1 MANEIDE
8 AAIDEFLRRQGA
20 GVATPSVTAPAPLT
34 AEAQRQAPSTFVPEE
49 QELLAPGIGGRPA
62 PAVQAAGVEA
72 AGLPP
77 LQPERTA
84 AGGVVPAGAEEAI
97 RQALQVRKRSLIE
110 AKQDPT
116 DRPLTEE
123 AQRAA
128 ANLAVTG
135 VVGVAT
141 GGAGLIPR
149 ALAQGG
155 SALLTEFAVR
165 RAQGDKFKEAATNAL
180 EVGALDLA
188 LEVAS
193 PLPGKVTGLAVQ
205 GARLGFDKANRA
217 VRRLADLPLPPERSR
232 IESLRAPFKDRL
244 EPGAADIIAETDRL
258 AAKEGISAPFSPG
271 QLSEVG
277 IVDQIENIIS
287 QSASASAS
295 LRRKRK
301 IPLRL
306 NRQSLEEIVDSFPAV
321 NSEELQVI
329 LRDIGEDRLK
339 ELTGLARGMYQT
351 LDDRMGNIFFVDI
364 APFKKA
370 LRKKIEGHS
379 GGILP
384 EQFDKV
390 KRILD
395 KGDTIRFEDA
405 QEIRANLH
413 VLSKQFSGEAV
424 LTAERGLAKWA
435 SGQFKNVLTKAVSDL
450 APDLAPIA
458 KEADRLWG
466 QEIRGEL
473 TTKYIK
479 AMVDK
484 SPEAVVDALV
494 KGQQPGFTR
503 MVRNIVMEQDP
514 SGTAW
519 KKIQGSWFNDLM
531 WDATDAAASGNL
543 ARRGE
548 RVVRGSRI
556 LELAKRRASADDPN
570 MRAFF
575 PGKEGQAKI
584 KRFLLNARGMAAAER
599 EAGGQGIGSIWFTMQ
614 QAAAAGV
621 VLGVP
626 GDLIMNGQLTGA
638 TPATLGVAT
647 GIFIAPSVLEKLM
660 TSATGSK
667 WLTVGLG
674 APKGSRAGR
683 RALFGLTAYLI
694 RERLLPP
701 EEEVKA
707 KELLRETR
715 EAMKQDKGTRPTGQP
730 DFSRELAGASST
742 AIP

>member
-8 AAIDEFLRRQGA
+8 AAIDEFLRSQG
-20 GVATPSVTAPAPLT
+20 ATPSVTAPAPLT

-77 LQPERTA
+77 LQPQRTV

-97 RQALQVRKRSLIE
+97 RQALEVRKRSLVE

-135 VVGVAT
+135 AVGVAT

-149 ALAQGG
+149 ALAQGA

-165 RAQGDKFKEAATNAL
+165 RAQGDPFKEAATNAL
-180 EVGALDLA
+180 EVGGLDLA

-339 ELTGLARGMYQT
+339 ELTGLARGMFNT
-351 LDDRMGNIFFVDI
+351 LDERLGSEAVNIG
-364 APFKKA
+364 PFKEA
-370 LRKKIEGHS
+370 LSKRIQSHA

-384 EQFDKV
+384 EQFNKV
-390 KRILD
+390 KRILEMPD
-395 KGDTIRFEDA
+395 SITYANA

-424 LTAERGLAKWA
+424 LTAERGLAKWSA
-435 SGQFKNVLTKAVSDL
+435 GQFKNVLTKSISEL
-450 APDLAPIA
+450 APELAPVA
-458 KEADRLWG
+458 KEANRLWG

-556 LELAKRRASADDPN
+556 LELAKRRANADDPN

-647 GIFIAPSVLEKLM
+647 GIFIAPSVFEKLM

-674 APKGSRAGR
+674 APRGSRAGR